1 MLKWVWGEFMAKKIG
16 ISFKDN
22 ELETKIYNFLKE
34 KSQLL
39 GESAYIKQLILEKM
53 QSKETTKK

>member
-1 MLKWVWGEFMAKKIG
+1 MAKKIG

>member
-1 MLKWVWGEFMAKKIG
+1 MAKKIG

-53 QSKETTKK
+53 QSEETTKK